1 VPFQLRDEQGASR
14 AVAYLM
20 MTAAPYVF
28 ITGVVFDPHRPTPA
42 LVAITFT
49 CLVLGLGGA
58 ACRWLP
64 QHVPTYVWLIM
75 PFFAVLVISG
85 MNLVTEDSSAGAQ
98 LFYLWPVLYTAD
110 FLGRRIIYL
119 ILAVVSAA
127 EAIVVFTLHTADDA
141 LSDWSSLTI
150 AMTLT
155 AVIVSSLRERN
166 ERLRDVLETQA
177 LADALTGVANRRSF
191 DVELAR
197 SVTWAHHTGEPIALL
212 TLDVD
217 HFKRINDTWGHAVG
231 DQALQAVAAALRIV
245 AGRRDGDGAAR
256 LGGDEFVVLLR
267 TDRMGARRAADEIRE
282 TLGRAGALP
291 CGTPG
296 LSIGVAV
303 LPDHA
308 GTGEELMGAS
318 DAALYEAKTGGRG
331 RTAMAHPPP
340 QRQIV
345 EHLPRDA
352 GVTRSGVTG

>member
-20 MTAAPYVF
+20 MTAAPFIF
-28 ITGVVFDPHRPTPA
+28 ITGVVLTPHRPLPA
-42 LVAITFT
+42 LVGITVT

-64 QHVPTYVWLIM
+64 ERVPKYVWLIV
-75 PFFAVLVISG
+75 PFFAVGVVSG
-85 MNLVTEDSSAGAQ
+85 MNLVTEDASTGGQ
-98 LFYLWPVLYTAD
+98 LFYLWPVLYTAN
-110 FLGRRIIYL
+110 FLSRRIIYL
-119 ILAVVSAA
+119 NLAVVSAA
-127 EAIVVFTLHTADDA
+127 EATGVFSLESAGVA

-155 AVIVSSLRERN
+155 AVIVSSLRDRN

-191 DVELAR
+191 DAELAR
-197 SVTWAHHTGEPIALL
+197 SVTWAHHTGETIALL

-231 DQALQAVAAALRIV
+231 DQALQVIATALRSV
-245 AGRRDGDGAAR
+245 VRRDGDVVAR

-267 TDRMGARRAADEIRE
+267 IDRMGARRAADEIRE
-282 TLGRAGALP
+282 ALGQGGALP

-308 GTGEELMGAS
+308 GTAEELMGAS

-340 QRQIV
+340 QRPNAEPLAQQ
-345 EHLPRDA
+345 DA
-352 GVTRSGVTG
+352 GVPG